1 MTRKTPQDIEKANKE
16 LVKTNTDIM
25 AIEAK
30 LEKLYQHRRELINY
44 LDLNKIESV
53 LKTLTD

>member
-30 LEKLYQHRRELINY
+30 LDKLYQQRRELVNY
-44 LDLNKIESV
+44 LGLNKIESV
-53 LKTLTD
+53 LKTLSD

>member
-16 LVKTNTDIM
+16 LVKTNIDIM
-25 AIEAK
+25 AIESK
-30 LEKLYQHRRELINY
+30 LEKLYQHSRELVNY

-53 LKTLTD
+53 LKTPSD

>member
-25 AIEAK
+25 TLEAK
-30 LEKLYQHRRELINY
+30 LDKLYQQRRELVNY
-44 LDLNKIESV
+44 LDLNKIESI
-53 LKTLTD
+53 LKTLSD

>member
-16 LVKTNTDIM
+16 LVKTNIDIM
-25 AIEAK
+25 TLEAK
-30 LEKLYQHRRELINY
+30 LDKLYQQRRELVNY

-53 LKTLTD
+53 LKTLSD

>member
-16 LVKTNTDIM
+16 LVKINLDIM
-25 AIEAK
+25 TLEAK
-30 LEKLYQHRRELINY
+30 LDKLYQQRRELVNY

-53 LKTLTD
+53 LKTLSD

>member
-25 AIEAK
+25 TLEAK
-30 LEKLYQHRRELINY
+30 LDKLYQHRRELVNY
-44 LDLNKIESV
+44 LNLNKTKSI
-53 LKTLTD
+53 LKTLSD

>member
-1 MTRKTPQDIEKANKE
+1 MTRKTPQDIEKAKKE

-30 LEKLYQHRRELINY
+30 LEKLYQYRRELINY

-53 LKTLTD
+53 LKTLID